1 MGINEFFEAIAKEVE
16 RFTEEVAEERLLE
29 KDPRTGRGP
38 KVKHEKTEKKGGKEK
53 EIYPDFP
60 KIK

>member
-38 KVKHEKTEKKGGKEK
+38 KVKPEKTEEKGLEEK
-53 EIYPDFP
+53 
-60 KIK
+60 